1 MVIRQWLSKEQS
13 KIGTVSFFLTHLQML
28 NHNNPQQL
36 DVWLVGM
43 KIPKHLLPLDGFGVT
58 GHCAHQAGFHSPCL
72 CSPEV
77 LAQKQGPWIVSYL

>member
-13 KIGTVSFFLTHLQML
+13 KIGTVSFSLPRLQML
-28 NHNNPQQL
+28 NRNNSQQL

-43 KIPKHLLPLDGFGVT
+43 KILKRLLLLDGFGVT

-77 LAQKQGPWIVSYL
+77 LPQKQGPWIVSYL